1 MKRRTFIGSL
11 LATSITG
18 LAQARKPD
26 RPRIAVVGAGAFGG
40 WTALH
45 LLRSGARVT
54 LVDAWGPGHSRA
66 SSGGETRVIRFAYR
80 SRIYV
85 DMARRSAE
93 LWREASESWSQSL
106 FTPSGVL
113 FLYQKGPGSAFI
125 EDARAHLA
133 DAGIDHERLSVDQL
147 GIRYPQIDLDNIA
160 GGLYEPDAGYLLAR
174 RACQAVLEA
183 FVREGGEYR
192 VAAVRPGSVNGQTM
206 TPIRLSNGDRLA
218 ADQYVF
224 ACGPWLGALFPDV
237 LSDVLTV
244 SRQEVFYFGLPE
256 GDRRYAAPDLPVW
269 ADFGERLWYGIPGA
283 ERRGFK
289 IADDTRGPPLD
300 PTNADRTASRAGA
313 AAAMAYVA
321 RRFPGMRGAP
331 LIEARVCQYTNT
343 RDGDFIVDRHPAA
356 DNVWIAGGGSGHGFK
371 HGPALGEM
379 LAEQVLGLR
388 DRKPVFGLG
397 RFYQSGAV

>member
-11 LATSITG
+11 LATSMTG
-18 LAQARKPD
+18 LARARKPD
-26 RPRIAVVGAGAFGG
+26 PPRVVVVGAGAFGG

-45 LLRSGARVT
+45 LLRAGARVT

-85 DMARRSAE
+85 DMAARSAA
-93 LWREASESWSQSL
+93 LWRDVSESWGRPL

-113 FLYQKGPGSAFI
+113 FLYQEGSGSAFI
-125 EDARAHLA
+125 DAAQVHLEA
-133 DAGIDHERLSVDQL
+133 AGIDHERPDVEEL
-147 GIRYPQIDLDNIA
+147 GARYPQIDLENVA
-160 GGLYEPDAGYLLAR
+160 GGLYEPGAGYLLAR
-174 RACQAVLEA
+174 RACEAVLAA

-192 VAAVRPGSVNGQTM
+192 VAAARPGPVEVRNMAHISF
-206 TPIRLSNGDRLA
+206 SNGDRLA

-224 ACGPWLGALFPDV
+224 ACGPWLRALFPDV
-237 LSDVLTV
+237 LGTVLTV

-256 GDRRYAAPDLPVW
+256 GDRRYAVPTLPVW

-300 PTNADRTASRAGA
+300 PTNADRSASPAGA
-313 AAAMAYVA
+313 EAASAYIA
-321 RRFPGMRGAP
+321 GRFPGLRGAP
-331 LIEARVCQYTNT
+331 LIESRVCQYTNT
-343 RDGDFIVDRHPAA
+343 PDGDFILDRHPAA

-371 HGPALGEM
+371 HGPALGEL
-379 LAEQVLGLR
+379 LAAQVLGLR
-388 DRKPVFGLG
+388 DPEPLFGLG
-397 RFYQSGAV
+397 RFYR